1 VPDGS
6 EISKISQEQADFRFS
21 GTGFAKVTA
30 RGKNSFTVNC
40 QPFALDK
47 KRKSEKC
54 GPGPVKAGFLIVWF
68 PSRSESLFVY
78 ISYVRSPME
87 TAHPKADV
95 P

>member
-21 GTGFAKVTA
+21 GTGFAEVTA

-47 KRKSEKC
+47 KKVE
-54 GPGPVKAGFLIVWF
+54 
-68 PSRSESLFVY
+68 
-78 ISYVRSPME
+78 
-87 TAHPKADV
+87 
-95 P
+95 